1 MSQTYIILER
11 IHVQNANCIAG
22 LTFGFPAIT
31 QFLGFSHALQLKMQ
45 DIYPIKVNGCAV
57 FCHSH
62 ESHIFQVNTY
72 QGKRTGDYTFIQ
84 RKSSPTFSKHAKES
98 PPIIEEG
105 KMNLCVSLVLSCDS
119 LNISR
124 RNQADAIKKQILH
137 QAHRLKLAGGSIT
150 RIEDIS
156 ILNQAESID
165 SQNVLLKVIQRKLM
179 PSFVLCDRR
188 SILLEH
194 YNTLKNEDDNI
205 DLLDAWLDFSRL
217 TYEAQTNQL
226 EESSTDSNNIDWLL
240 KPRPKKGWLVPIMTG
255 FTAIS
260 PLQDKGTVMGAR
272 SPDYPFSF
280 VEAVYSIGE
289 WLSTHRINNLEDLMW
304 HYHYEPD
311 WYLCQQTTSLYEDDA
326 VNEDSDDDLYD
337 FDYTL

>member
-1 MSQTYIILER
+1 MNQTYIVLER
-11 IHVQNANCIAG
+11 IHVQDANCIAG

-45 DIYPIKVNGCAV
+45 DTYPFKVNGCAV

-62 ESHIFQVNTY
+62 NSHTY
-72 QGKRTGDYTFIQ
+72 QAKGFGDYTFIQ

-105 KMNLCVSLVLSCDS
+105 KMNLCVSLVLSCES

-124 RNQADAIKKQILH
+124 RNQAEAIKKQILH
-137 QAHRLKLAGGSIT
+137 QVHRLRLAGGSIT
-150 RIEDIS
+150 KIEDIS

-165 SQNVLLKVIQRKLM
+165 SQNMMLKLIQRKLM
-179 PSFVLCDRR
+179 PSFVLCDRT
-188 SILLEH
+188 SILIDH
-194 YNTLKNEDDNI
+194 YDTLKKEDDNI

-217 TYEAQTNQL
+217 TYEAQSSQL
-226 EESSTDSNNIDWLL
+226 DDPLTASNDIDWLL
-240 KPRPKKGWLVPIMTG
+240 KTRPTKGWLVPIMTG

-260 PLQDKGTVMGAR
+260 SLQDRNTVMGAR
-272 SPDYPFSF
+272 SPNYPFSF
-280 VEAVYSIGE
+280 VESVYSIGE
-289 WLSTHRINNLEDLMW
+289 WLSTHRVNNLEDLMW
-304 HYHYEPD
+304 QYNYQPD
-311 WYLCQQTTSLYEDDA
+311 WYVCQQRNNSNEDNA
-326 VNEDSDDDLYD
+326 VNKDDENDLYD